1 MKFIVNKD
9 EFVHNLSVAD
19 SIINLKS
26 PLAIL
31 LNVYIEAL
39 EDGSIMIFS
48 YNGENGVKVEAS
60 GVVEV
65 SGKISLSSK
74 KLLEVARKIPGE
86 KIVFESNED
95 NENEI
100 NIHPENKQNPIFN
113 LIGVSADTF
122 PTFNEFNW
130 EHFMKISQETLN
142 ELISSTEF
150 AASTDIA
157 KVAFTGS
164 YIEESVDGM
173 LSFVTTDG
181 KRLSVITRE
190 YEEKVGSVETGVI
203 IPQKIFRTIHGS
215 LNTGDVLFSI
225 DNNQAFFKLGNIYI
239 FSNLVEGKFPNYQDV
254 IPTERINIA
263 EVSSEAFLEAIDTVS
278 VMTDT
283 ETSRVKIEFND
294 NKIIVST
301 SHAIYGLAH
310 QELEIKYNGSPI
322 TVAINYHAISDFL
335 KVVKGKQ
342 VEIVINSQSSPL
354 LLKTINDDSFMYIT
368 MPMKLND

>member
-130 EHFMKISQETLN
+130 EHFIKISQETLN

-278 VMTDT
+278 VMTDA